1 MHELASSIA
10 VPTLIGFSYFSRKVE
25 AMSVE
30 METLVVEL
38 LNKCYYGRSS
48 REFLP
53 VKPTSPAPLPIPAP
67 VA

>member
-1 MHELASSIA
+1 
-10 VPTLIGFSYFSRKVE
+10 
-25 AMSVE
+25 

-53 VKPTSPAPLPIPAP
+53 VKSTTPQPVAIPAP